1 MTRPT
6 AGAAMGGGRAFVDAT
21 GSPVPLRGPITTVVA
36 ADEEV
41 GALLLELGATVA
53 GCAGALDGVD
63 AVGESHAPDPDA
75 VAAKRPDAIIT
86 GLADGAYD
94 VVDRSVLGRLRQIAP
109 VIAVDLGRRAATA
122 ADLRALLGP
131 VHTPPHRSRG
141 RHESPED

>member
-1 MTRPT
+1 MSRPT

-36 ADEEV
+36 TDEEV
-41 GALLLELGATVA
+41 GALLLELGATVT

-63 AVGESHAPDPDA
+63 AVGDPRAPDPDA
-75 VAAKRPDAIIT
+75 VAALRPDAIIT
-86 GLADGAYD
+86 GLADGVHD
-94 VVDRSVLGRLRQIAP
+94 VVDRAVLGRLRRIAP

-131 VHTPPHRSRG
+131 VQPPPHRSRG
-141 RHESPED
+141 RHEGSED